1 MRESILVRFPLPSA
15 WPLVLGLGHMSQ
27 IVLLFSG
34 QGAQKVGM
42 GKDWCESSSTARAL
56 ARQADVALGYCL
68 SEIMFDGP
76 EEVLTQT
83 SRCQPAL
90 YLHGFIAL
98 ALIRERLP
106 NLTAVAAAGL
116 SLGEFTAH
124 AAAGTF
130 SFEDGLRLVSRRGEF
145 MEKACLATQGAMAAL
160 IGGEES
166 QVRALAAAAEV
177 DVANLNAPGQ
187 IVISGTVEGIDAAI
201 AQAKD
206 FGIRRAIKLNVA
218 GAYHSRLMQS
228 AQAALAAELAQ
239 VSIQPPN
246 IPVVCNFTA
255 QAVSTPEEI
264 RSTLENQ
271 VTGSVRWTESIQA
284 LIAMGHRNFLELG
297 PGKVIAG
304 LVSKID
310 KEAIVHSIEDL
321 PSLEA
326 AVEALS

>member
-1 MRESILVRFPLPSA
+1 VAYTLPD
-15 WPLVLGLGHMSQ
+15 MSD

-42 GKDWCESSSTARAL
+42 GKDWCESSATARAL
-56 ARQADVALGYCL
+56 ADQADLTLGYSL
-68 SEIMFDGP
+68 SQIMFEGP
-76 EEVLTQT
+76 DEELTQT
-83 SRCQPAL
+83 SHCQPAL

-98 ALIRERLP
+98 ALIREHLP
-106 NLTAVAAAGL
+106 NFNPVAAAGL

-130 SFEDGLRLVSRRGEF
+130 SFEDGLRLVSRRGEL
-145 MEKACLATQGAMAAL
+145 MEKACLATQGAMAAM
-160 IGGEES
+160 IGGDEIH
-166 QVRALAAAAEV
+166 VRALAAAADV

-187 IVISGTVEGIDAAI
+187 IVLSGTVAGIDAAI

-206 FGIRRAIKLNVA
+206 FGVRRAIKLNVA
-218 GAYHSRLMQS
+218 GAYHSRLMRS
-228 AQAALAAELAQ
+228 AQEALALELAKI
-239 VSIQPPN
+239 SIQAPSL
-246 IPVVCNFTA
+246 PVVCNFAAHSVFTA
-255 QAVSTPEEI
+255 SEI

-284 LIAMGHRNFLELG
+284 LIAMGHRTFLELG

-310 KEAIVHSIEDL
+310 RDAIVHSVEDS

-326 AVEALS
+326 AIKALS